1 MIAVFRKTGVV
12 GAVILV
18 CVLPFPTAGC
28 LAQGQP
34 IGQPLGTTPPQGQPT
49 GQKGAVEQP
58 NGPATLTPPGQT
70 NAGERNGTRFNGMN
84 IGGPDVS
91 LTPPAP
97 SVSPARRE

>member
-1 MIAVFRKTGVV
+1 MISVFRKTGVV
-12 GAVILV
+12 GAAILV
-18 CVLPFPTAGC
+18 CVLPFLA

-34 IGQPLGTTPPQGQPT
+34 IGQQPQGTTQPQGQPT
-49 GQKGAVEQP
+49 GQQGGVEQS
-58 NGPATLTPPGQT
+58 NGPATLMSTGQS
-70 NAGERNGTRFNGMN
+70 NAGQWNGTRSNGMN